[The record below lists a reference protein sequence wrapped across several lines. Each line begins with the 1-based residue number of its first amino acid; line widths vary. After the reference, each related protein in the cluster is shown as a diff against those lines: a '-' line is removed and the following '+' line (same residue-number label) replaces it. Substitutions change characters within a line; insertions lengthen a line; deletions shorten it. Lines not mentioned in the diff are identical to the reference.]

1 MKNAA
6 LVVFKKEM
14 ARFFGDKRLFFTTV
28 ILPGLVIFIMYS
40 VMGQAMSSTFDSKDD
55 VFKLAVVNMPASLE
69 TAFSPERYEIEEVNI
84 SQADDIKKKIS
95 DKEYQ
100 LFIVFP
106 ENFDENLALFNGG
119 NLREN
124 APNVEIY
131 HNSADVKSG
140 NAFSETTAILSSVEE
155 QLSNVFNINYAAAPE
170 DAARYD
176 TANDEELSGTLFA
189 MVLPMLLMTLMYSS
203 CVALAPESIAGE
215 KERGTLATLL
225 IAPIPRN
232 QIIIGKVMALSVM
245 ALLSGM
251 SNFIGT
257 MLSMPML
264 MKGMENDMNNI
275 SAVYYSVTDYLF
287 LILIILS
294 TVILFITLISIFS
307 TFAKTVKEASTL
319 VMPMMIVVMIVSFAS
334 MYSTEAKTE
343 VVWYLIPV
351 YNAVQS
357 MIGIFSFNAVP
368 VNIAVTILINLIC
381 SCGGLVILTKM
392 FNNENIMF
400 SK

>member
-155 QLSNVFNINYAAAPE
+155 QLSNVFNINYAATPE

-392 FNNENIMF
+392 FNNEKIMF

>member
-155 QLSNVFNINYAAAPE
+155 QLSNVFNINYAATPE

>member
-14 ARFFGDKRLFFTTV
+14 ARFFGDKRLLFTTV

-155 QLSNVFNINYAAAPE
+155 QLSNVFNINYAATPE